1 MILSTTQTFLM
12 QNALYQLIAFGDIR
26 VETHNLLILNREKV
40 LPMRTILKRIFAP
53 PCFKNISTF
62 NNDSKQNGNKM
73 TTKITYQAIA
83 DRYGYDVSTVSR
95 DWKNRG
101 LDITKSEAEINK
113 WIIENII
120 KPLRSDES
128 TKAQIEKERLRELT
142 ATANIKELDEAERRG
157 ELINVAIVESELA
170 KYFHQF
176 KTIMRSIPSSE
187 YLKLFESKDAITLKN
202 NLQEVIDNALREIGS
217 LELSGEEQIQEDLPT
232 NNKKDTTSRKN
243 KTK

>member
-1 MILSTTQTFLM
+1 
-12 QNALYQLIAFGDIR
+12 
-26 VETHNLLILNREKV
+26 
-40 LPMRTILKRIFAP
+40 MRTILKRSFAP

-73 TTKITYQAIA
+73 TTKITYMAIA

-128 TKAQIEKERLRELT
+128 TKVQIEKERLRELT
-142 ATANIKELDEAERRG
+142 ATANIKELDEAERKG
-157 ELINVAIVESELA
+157 ELINIAIVESEFA

-202 NLQEVIDNALREIGS
+202 NLQEVIDAALREIGT
-217 LELSGEEQIQEDLPT
+217 LELGNEEVQEDLPT
-232 NNKKDTTSRKN
+232 NNKKNTTSRKN

>member
-1 MILSTTQTFLM
+1 
-12 QNALYQLIAFGDIR
+12 
-26 VETHNLLILNREKV
+26 
-40 LPMRTILKRIFAP
+40 MRTILKRSFAP
-53 PCFKNISTF
+53 PCFKIISAF

-101 LDITKSEAEINK
+101 FDITKSETEINK

-128 TKAQIEKERLRELT
+128 TKVQIEKERLRELT
-142 ATANIKELDEAERRG
+142 ATANIKELDEQERRG

-176 KTIMRSIPSSE
+176 KTILRSIPSSE

-217 LELSGEEQIQEDLPT
+217 LELSGEEQVQEDLQT
-232 NNKKDTTSRKN
+232 NNKKDTTSRKR
-243 KTK
+243 KAK

>member
-1 MILSTTQTFLM
+1 MISLRELARQYSYDEATVRQWKLKGM
-12 QNALYQLIAFGDIR
+12 PHGKDIPD
-26 VETHNLLILNREKV
+26 E
-40 LPMRTILKRIFAP
+40 
-53 PCFKNISTF
+53 
-62 NNDSKQNGNKM
+62 
-73 TTKITYQAIA
+73 IT
-83 DRYGYDVSTVSR
+83 R
-95 DWKNRG
+95 N
-101 LDITKSEAEINK
+101 
-113 WIIENII
+113 WIVENII
-120 KPLRSDES
+120 KPLRDTNTRE
-128 TKAQIEKERLRELT
+128 QIEKERLRDIT
-142 ATANIKELDEAERRG
+142 ASANIKELDEAERKG